1 MKNSSE
7 ITTVLQSLV
16 EQQRQ
21 FVNSF
26 FDQIDLQQIEQ
37 VVHACM
43 ECKGLIV
50 LTGVGKSG
58 IIAEKIAM
66 TLTSTGSR
74 ALYLPAANFLHG
86 DIGGMTKDDLVF
98 MLSKSGETRESLELI
113 PHIRRK
119 GSKIITIISE
129 LHSSLAKKGDLAIY
143 LPVEKELCSYDLA
156 PTTSTSVQLL
166 FGDLIAMAL
175 MREKG
180 FTLEQFAEN
189 HPAGAIGKK
198 ITLFASD
205 LMKTGGEL
213 PLCSPDDKLV
223 DMIVELSNKRCG
235 CLLVISPDQTLL
247 GIFTDGDLR
256 RALQIHG
263 PAVLERKMGEL
274 MTKSTIFVEPDD
286 LAYQAL
292 KKMQSVRF
300 VTVAPVLENQK
311 VVGLIRMHDIVHKG
325 IET

>member
-1 MKNSSE
+1 MNR
-7 ITTVLQSLV
+7 TQTAVLQGLS

-21 FVNSF
+21 YLNFF
-26 FDQIDLQQIEQ
+26 FDQLDLAQ
-37 VVHACM
+37 VEKVMQACLDC
-43 ECKGLIV
+43 EGLII

-86 DIGGMTKDDLVF
+86 DIGGITPKDIVL
-98 MLSKSGETRESLELI
+98 MLSKSGETQELLELL

-119 GSKIITIISE
+119 KSKIVAIVSDPK
-129 LHSSLAKKGDLAIY
+129 SRLASKADLTVD
-143 LPVEKELCSYDLA
+143 LPVEKELCSFDLA

-166 FGDLIAMAL
+166 FGDLLAMAL

-198 ITLFASD
+198 ITLFVSD
-205 LMKTGGEL
+205 LMKVGKDL
-213 PLCSPDDKLV
+213 PLCGPDDRLV
-223 DMIVELSNKRCG
+223 NVIVELSNKRCG
-235 CLLVISPDQTLL
+235 CLLIVSPDQTLL

-256 RALQIHG
+256 RALQEHG
-263 PAVLERKMGEL
+263 AMVLERKMKDL
-274 MTKSTIFVEPDD
+274 MTRSLIAVEPDD
-286 LAYQAL
+286 LAYQAVQ
-292 KKMQSVRF
+292 KMQSDRF
-300 VTVAPVLENQK
+300 VMVAPVIEKNKL
-311 VVGLIRMHDIVHKG
+311 VGLIRMHDIVHKG
-325 IET
+325 IEK

>member
-7 ITTVLQSLV
+7 ITTLLQSLI

-21 FVNSF
+21 FVNYF

-37 VVHACM
+37 VIEACLG
-43 ECKGLIV
+43 CKGLIV

-74 ALYLPAANFLHG
+74 AIYLPAANFLHG
-86 DIGGMTKDDLVF
+86 DIGAVTKDDLLL
-98 MLSKSGETRESLELI
+98 MLSKSGETRELLELI

-119 GSKIITIISE
+119 GTKIVTAISDP
-129 LHSSLAKKGDLAIY
+129 SSLLAKKGDLTIY
-143 LPVEKELCSYDLA
+143 LPLEKELCSYDLA

-166 FGDLIAMAL
+166 FGDLLAMAL
-175 MREKG
+175 MRDKG

-189 HPAGAIGKK
+189 HPAGSIGKK
-198 ITLFASD
+198 ITLSVSD
-205 LMKTGGEL
+205 LMKKGEDL
-213 PLCSPDDKLV
+213 PTCGPDAKLV
-223 DMIVELSNKRCG
+223 DVIVELSNKRCG
-235 CLLVISPDQTLL
+235 CLLIISPDHTLM

-256 RALQIHG
+256 RALQKHG
-263 PAVLERKMGEL
+263 AMVLERKMGEL
-274 MTKSTIFVEPDD
+274 MTKSTIFVQPDD

-292 KKMQSVRF
+292 KTMQSVRL
-300 VTVAPVLENQK
+300 VTVAPVIENQK

>member
-1 MKNSSE
+1 LKNSSE

-26 FDQIDLQQIEQ
+26 FDQIDLEQIEQ
-37 VVHACM
+37 VVHACLK
-43 ECKGLIV
+43 CQGLIV

-66 TLTSTGSR
+66 TLTSSGTR
-74 ALYLPAANFLHG
+74 AIYLPAANFLHG
-86 DIGGMTKDDLVF
+86 DIGAVTKDDLIL
-98 MLSKSGETRESLELI
+98 MLSKSGETRELLELI

-119 GSKIITIISE
+119 GSKIITVISDQD
-129 LHSSLAKKGDLAIY
+129 SRLAKKGDLTIY

-166 FGDLIAMAL
+166 FGDLLAMAL

-205 LMKTGGEL
+205 LMKTGDEL
-213 PLCSPDDKLV
+213 PLCGPEDKLV

-235 CLLVISPDQTLL
+235 CLLVISSDQTLM

-256 RALQIHG
+256 RALQSYG
-263 PAVLERKMGEL
+263 PAALEKKMGEL

-286 LAYQAL
+286 LAYEAL

-300 VTVAPVLENQK
+300 VTVAPVIENQK